1 VLAVCGGGGSDLL
14 AWLIILGAIAIWV
27 AVTVLIVRSA
37 RDWREKQLL
46 IALLFGSIVIGPAPT
61 AAYYNGLFG
70 DDSSTGKLVLLLAI
84 PGAIG
89 AGIALATRSAH
100 GFRAFLIS
108 TWGAVF
114 LLGLAVVSLFAAL
127 VIGNGCLN

>member
-1 VLAVCGGGGSDLL
+1 VLAVCGGGGSDVL
-14 AWLIILGAIAIWV
+14 ALLIILGAIAIW
-27 AVTVLIVRSA
+27 AAGTVLIVRSA
-37 RDWREKQLL
+37 RDERERLLL
-46 IALLFGSIVIGPAPT
+46 IALLFGSIVIGPALT

-70 DDSSTGKLVLLLAI
+70 DDSSTGKLALVLAI

-89 AGIALATRSAH
+89 AGIALATRAAH

-114 LLGLAVVSLFAAL
+114 LLGLVVIALLAAL